1 MHTCVL
7 GLLVNVPSCAII
19 VCLHITPVD
28 QPFLP
33 AASVNLVLVSVL
45 LSSCFSNYT
54 YEEVTTLAYMTQTHE
69 AYSSNLEHM
78 VLLRP

>member
-19 VCLHITPVD
+19 VCLLVSSVG
-28 QPFLP
+28 QPFFP
-33 AASVNLVLVSVL
+33 AAFVNLVLVSVPF
-45 LSSCFSNYT
+45 SRCFSNYT

-69 AYSSNLEHM
+69 AYSSRLEHM
-78 VLLRP
+78 VLLHP